1 VRHTNLHPRF
11 HLPLI
16 PRFPRLRR
24 NRRRQ
29 YLDANAL
36 AAQDVLQ
43 PLRHVALLG
52 VDSVDL
58 AAPSLAKFRLDLLYE
73 TPFLRV
79 QDVFIEIRR
88 VRDHEPLSLA
98 AVGIRC
104 VAIQSAEMERPV
116 GIEHQSV

>member
-1 VRHTNLHPRF
+1 MRHTNLHPRF

-58 AAPSLAKFRLDLLYE
+58 ATPPLAKFRLDLLYE
-73 TPFLRV
+73 TPLLRV
-79 QDVFIEIRR
+79 QDAFIEIRR
-88 VRDHEPLSLA
+88 VRDHEPLPLA

-104 VAIQSAEMERPV
+104 VAVQSAELERPA
-116 GIEHQSV
+116 GI